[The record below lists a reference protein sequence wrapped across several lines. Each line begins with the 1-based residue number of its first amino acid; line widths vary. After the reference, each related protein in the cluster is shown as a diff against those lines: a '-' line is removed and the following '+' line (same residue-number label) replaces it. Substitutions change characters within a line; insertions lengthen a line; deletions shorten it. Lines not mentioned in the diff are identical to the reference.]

1 VEIVMRMISLI
12 AAAGLLTLV
21 SSASL
26 AQETALTVTDGTR
39 TVTLDMAEIEAL
51 PQQAF
56 ETSTVWTEGVQ
67 VFSGPS
73 MQSVLQEAGFSGVT
87 VLAEA
92 LDGYSVEIPRDRL
105 TGDGGILAVR
115 MDGAPLPEKK
125 APYWIVFPYDQSPE
139 INDKDHQDWSVWA
152 VTKLTVK

>member
-1 VEIVMRMISLI
+1 MRMISLV

-21 SSASL
+21 SSAAV

-39 TVTLDMAEIEAL
+39 IVTLDMAQVEAL
-51 PQQAF
+51 PQQMI

-73 MQSVLQEAGFSGVT
+73 MQSVLQEAGFAGET

-105 TGDGGILAVR
+105 TADGGILAVR
-115 MDGAPLPEKK
+115 MNGAPLPEEK
-125 APYWIVFPYDQSPE
+125 APYWIVFPYDESPE

-152 VTKLTVK
+152 ATKLTVQ